1 MTQLAQ
7 INHIV
12 VLMLENRSFDNIL
25 GALYPKSASF
35 DGLDGTEFNP
45 DLDGHPVPVWTSSA
59 IDQSSLSIPDPDP
72 GELWVDINTQL
83 FGTPNVPS
91 PTPVPTMGGFV
102 KNYLGQGTRTGG
114 SYDAKSVMHYFT
126 PEQVPV
132 ISQLARQ
139 FAVCDRWFASA
150 PCQTWPNRFF
160 VHTATANG
168 YENNDPPRFPY
179 EMETVF
185 NRLNQAG
192 IHDWKI
198 YYHDIA
204 LSHALSRLWLLADH
218 FRYYEEFRND
228 ARAGSLP
235 SYSFI
240 EPRYFTILHP
250 PNDQHPPH
258 IVTLGEQLVADVYNC
273 LRSGPAW
280 TQTLLV
286 ITYDE
291 HGGCYDHVPPPS
303 ATPPATPPTTPFNFD
318 RYGVRVPAVIVS
330 AYVEQGTVLRAS
342 GAVPFDHTSII
353 ATVRKRFP
361 AFGPPLTGRDA
372 VAPDLGAALTLP
384 TPDNLGPLSIEALSY
399 APSPTEI
406 AKMQLQPLN
415 AMQKALVHLAANL
428 PDTSRAA
435 SFEAAVVQHI
445 KDLRLTGSKP
455 ISPAQDAH
463 VPSATE
469 FIKTQLGSF
478 FRGL

>member
-1 MTQLAQ
+1 M
-7 INHIV
+7 
-12 VLMLENRSFDNIL
+12 
-25 GALYPKSASF
+25 
-35 DGLDGTEFNP
+35 
-45 DLDGHPVPVWTSSA
+45 
-59 IDQSSLSIPDPDP
+59 
-72 GELWVDINTQL
+72 
-83 FGTPNVPS
+83 
-91 PTPVPTMGGFV
+91 
-102 KNYLGQGTRTGG
+102 
-114 SYDAKSVMHYFT
+114 
-126 PEQVPV
+126 
-132 ISQLARQ
+132 
-139 FAVCDRWFASA
+139 
-150 PCQTWPNRFF
+150 
-160 VHTATANG
+160 
-168 YENNDPPRFPY
+168 
-179 EMETVF
+179 
-185 NRLNQAG
+185 
-192 IHDWKI
+192 
-198 YYHDIA
+198 
-204 LSHALSRLWLLADH
+204 
-218 FRYYEEFRND
+218 
-228 ARAGSLP
+228 P

-463 VPSATE
+463 VSSATE
-469 FIKTQLGSF
+469 FIKTQLGNF